1 MINSTL
7 LFKRKSPVLIF
18 YTEDATFLSADFA
31 HMFTCKRSVL
41 VNGFDSIS
49 EKLIHKHRKCLYL
62 TSKEPCQLF
71 FVEHT
76 IIFRLL
82 CNNGIYQIPIP
93 DNYYSLIPTDCR
105 DLNKPK
111 LQQEIC

>member
-18 YTEDATFLSADFA
+18 YTEDATLLSADFA
-31 HMFTCKRSVL
+31 HLFTCKRSVL
-41 VNGFDSIS
+41 VNGFDSITD
-49 EKLIHKHRKCLYL
+49 KLIRKCRKCLYL

-82 CNNGIYQIPIP
+82 CNNSICRIPIQ
-93 DNYYSLIPTDCR
+93 DDCYSLIPTDCR
-105 DLNKPK
+105 NLDKPK

>member
-18 YTEDATFLSADFA
+18 YTEDATLLSADFA
-31 HMFTCKRSVL
+31 HLFTCKRSVL
-41 VNGFDSIS
+41 VNGFDSITD
-49 EKLIHKHRKCLYL
+49 KLIRKCRKCLYL
-62 TSKEPCQLF
+62 TAKEPCQLF

-76 IIFRLL
+76 VIFNLL
-82 CNNGIYQIPIP
+82 CNNDIRRIPIP
-93 DNYYSLIPTDCR
+93 DDYYNLIPTDCQ
-105 DLNKPK
+105 DLDKPK